1 MFLTILS
8 LIACRIKLNIFIA
21 QISFAL
27 IDFFNVYEVFET
39 DIKGNIWSLKV
50 FFECEN
56 FHNFLI

>member
-39 DIKGNIWSLKV
+39 DIKEHLEFKS
-50 FFECEN
+50 FFRM
-56 FHNFLI
+56 